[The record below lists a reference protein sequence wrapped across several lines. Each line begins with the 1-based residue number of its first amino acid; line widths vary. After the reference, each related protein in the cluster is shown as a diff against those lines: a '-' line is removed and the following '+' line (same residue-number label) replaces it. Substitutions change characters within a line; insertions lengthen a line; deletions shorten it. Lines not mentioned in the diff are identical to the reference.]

1 MSVQDQT
8 ADAKEENRFRNK
20 WADFIKLYVKEKKT
34 HFSQKELEA
43 IALIYFKFE
52 RESHSSTGFITR
64 FQFRSI
70 FHITFNMPED
80 TFIDR
85 VMVGLD
91 KGISPTVTLETW
103 FNTMSLFLRGS
114 LEEKINYC
122 FVCYDVMGD
131 GFIKRNFMTNLM
143 KTSIIKSNIEDIEE
157 AVNDL
162 VDLIIQKMDIDRDGS
177 ISFNDYRVSVLK
189 QPILLQCLG
198 QVIPDRDSIYSFL
211 MTFTDQ
217 ITKY

>member
-1 MSVQDQT
+1 MSIHDQT

-20 WADFIKLYVKEKKT
+20 WADLLKLYIKEKKT
-34 HFSQKELEA
+34 HFSLKELEA
-43 IALIYFKFE
+43 IALIYFKLQ
-52 RESHSSTGFITR
+52 RDSLSSTGLITR
-64 FQFRSI
+64 YQFRSI
-70 FHITFNMPED
+70 FHIAFNMPED
-80 TFIDR
+80 TYIDR

-103 FNTMSLFLRGS
+103 INTMSLFLRGT

-143 KTSIIKSNIEDIEE
+143 RTSIIKSNIEDIEE

-177 ISFNDYRVSVLK
+177 ISFNDYRMSVLE

-198 QVIPDRDSIYSFL
+198 QVIPDRESIYAFL

-217 ITKY
+217 ITKF